1 MSELFKK
8 TNKFLKEFQENLILE
23 VEKLF
28 QSSYDEYFNR
38 DNAEEEIEPG
48 LWENPNEYY
57 FLGAGAEYEV
67 IFKKEHRELNDKGVY
82 FLYCKFKIYEKTY
95 EERLND
101 FLETYEDAFPVHFLE
116 DELKIFLKPIY
127 ENALYKR
134 LDTKYKVDFSFTI
147 DRCIS
152 YLVEEQARKIGYGI
166 TLERDIFNDI
176 VSYKIEG
183 ATKEKESILSDS
195 VKQPLSEKE
204 KWFPIGLGFAKGE
217 IQNDLKKYISA
228 RKIASKYTKESDAN
242 YITGTGISQQKDPKN
257 IYSDLKK
264 MKIVFV
270 YCIEN
275 DIIVCDEFKK
285 AYNIK
290 LKELN

>member
-152 YLVEEQARKIGYGI
+152 YLVEEQARKIGYAI

-176 VSYKIEG
+176 VSYKIEN
-183 ATKEKESILSDS
+183 TKSEKESISINETSTL
-195 VKQPLSEKE
+195 QPLKWQGTPTELIELTKALIENETFKGQGTQKE
-204 KWFPIGLGFAKGE
+204 IFIK
-217 IQNDLKKYISA
+217 IQNLFDFELKTIDKTINSFDEV
-228 RKIASKYTKESDAN
+228 RSGGNETRFLDALKV
-242 YITGTGISQQKDPKN
+242 SLLRN
-257 IYSDLKK
+257 I
-264 MKIVFV
+264 
-270 YCIEN
+270 
-275 DIIVCDEFKK
+275 
-285 AYNIK
+285 NIK
-290 LKELN
+290 RKKRENR